1 MLRPL
6 KPMPVQTP
14 IRCVRAVLLSGLC
27 VLLLAGVAA
36 WAGPLGEK
44 RALPDFDKRPA
55 AAPAA
60 PAAVS
65 PEKTAA
71 AAQLRGR
78 LRAARVETDAVSEA
92 PKVVGSPYEFLTG
105 PAGAGR
111 AVPKARMQARPQGEA
126 HREVKAFLE
135 EYQALYGHGAEALNT
150 AQVKRDYT
158 NQHNGLRSVVWQQQ
172 VDGVPVFGAILQAHT
187 TKAGELVNVASN
199 FLAAP
204 TAAANRGTPER
215 AARLAAPAISA
226 AEAVA
231 IAGRNIGEAVQADDL
246 TITAAPAG
254 AEKKQAFRA
263 AALRGA
269 TIHFTWLPMDKGSAR
284 LCWEVVL
291 TGKTTGEMFRI
302 LIDATTGEAQV
313 RNCLTNYI
321 SEASYR
327 VFTGDSPTPFQP
339 GHATPSTAQPAE
351 VPRTLVTLSALD
363 TTASPNGW
371 INDGVT
377 ETLGNNVDAHLDLDN
392 NNVADTP
399 RPQGSGLNNRVFDFP
414 LDLTQAPSTYRDAS
428 VTQLFYWCNWMH
440 DKLYQ
445 LGFNEASGNFQ
456 VDNFGRGGSGNDAVQ
471 ADAQDGGGT
480 DNANFS
486 TPPDGNAPRMQMYV
500 FSGPTPDRDGSFDAP
515 VVLHEYTHGLSNRLV
530 GGGAGISATA
540 SMGMG
545 EGWSDFYSLALLT
558 KATDDV
564 NGNYIEGGYATLGF
578 NGLTQN
584 YYYGIRRYPY
594 TTDLAKNPL
603 TFRDIDPTQASL
615 HSGIPRSPAIGTSAS
630 EVHNSGEVWCVT
642 LWEARANLIAKFG
655 FTVGNQ
661 LILQLVTDGMK
672 LSPANP
678 NFLQARDAILQA
690 DLVNN
695 AGANRNEL
703 WAAFAKRGMGAS
715 ATAPSSSTTTGVLES
730 FDLPDDLGVSPSTEI
745 TASGPVGGP
754 FINSSATYTLKN
766 HGTAPL
772 NWTASTAAAWLTLSA
787 GSGTLA
793 PSATTTVTV
802 SVNVEANSLPTAILA
817 EPILFTNTGSGR
829 SLTRIANLYIGQP
842 DYFTELFDTTN
853 NDTANTSFTFT
864 RNTAIAAGYSVVRE
878 PVTSFPSDTTT
889 GATTIAMADDSSAL
903 VTLSGVTVQ
912 HYGVT
917 YSSFYVGSNGYITF
931 GSSDTQWSESLTNH
945 FAKPRIAG
953 LFRDLNPPVAGGTV
967 KRRQFADRIAVTWLN
982 VREYGTVL
990 TNSFQI
996 EMFFDGRI
1004 RITLLAINSK
1014 KGLIGLSR
1022 GLGMPAGFVESDYST
1037 YPLPTLGV
1045 TLPANPTEGAG
1056 ALANQGAV
1064 TLSSPTAIAR
1074 TITLTSSDPTA
1085 VTVPA
1090 TVTLPA
1096 NQASVAFTPT
1106 ILDDTKINGTRAVTI
1121 TAAAVGLVSAGGVT
1135 NVADNEHTNLALAV
1149 PNLNEGGTST
1159 GTVAISGTLTTDLV
1173 VALASN
1179 TPARL
1184 SVPPTA
1190 TIPAGATSVT
1200 FTATGVENTIADGN
1214 ATVTVTA
1221 SAAGFTAGSA
1231 TAAVEDNDAHHF
1243 VIAPIVGPRI
1253 RGAPFNV
1260 TISAVTASGLPV
1272 PSYNGTVFLN
1282 TLVGVP
1288 ITPPTLT
1295 LSGGTV
1301 TAAISAGTF
1310 GSGVILRASDTGWR
1324 TGASN
1329 AFDVIFGPLDHFAW
1343 DPVGASPVIGVPFPV
1358 RLTALDV
1365 AGNTVAD
1372 YTGTAALD
1380 CGTPGNRTVPLSPAV
1395 TGNFV
1400 AGVWTGALAAGQIID
1415 GVTLRAVAG
1424 AAEGESATFNVL
1436 GIPVL
1441 GLTPAGGLAASGNV
1455 GGPFLA
1461 PSATYTVTNNGTG
1474 VLAWAVSTPADW
1486 ITFSA
1491 TSGTLAQ
1498 GASTTVTATV
1508 TAPQTDPGNHAADIT
1523 FANTSNG
1530 LGTTTRPATLAVN
1543 LPPPALAWLPAFLG
1557 GTTATLTWGP
1567 VNGAQWFEAQ
1577 CSADPGFAA
1586 ATSSGF
1592 IAASSHTF
1600 TGLGDGRHYYRVRSR
1615 RISGA
1620 AVFDSIWSPF
1630 QTSYQAASGPAV
1642 IVTSPTLTILPSFT
1656 VQGLAFDAAGVASL
1670 TVSGTPA
1677 TSTDGFAHWTA
1688 TGVGLGP
1695 GTNTLVIHTTSTAF
1709 SPVTTTTNWNV
1720 YLAAMTTDFD
1730 HDGLPDLWE
1739 IQSGL
1744 NFDNATGL
1752 NGPLGDLSGNGVVN
1766 LLKYALNLDPHS
1778 AALTGLPTTSIELNP
1793 ADSARYL
1800 TFRYRRLLSPGPLQ
1814 YLIETTSDLTDWTT
1828 TAADFEEAAPPVP
1841 NSDGLTETVTIRVKP
1856 AINTP
1861 TAPTRS
1867 VRLRVLVP

>member
-1 MLRPL
+1 M
-6 KPMPVQTP
+6 
-14 IRCVRAVLLSGLC
+14 
-27 VLLLAGVAA
+27 
-36 WAGPLGEK
+36 
-44 RALPDFDKRPA
+44 
-55 AAPAA
+55 
-60 PAAVS
+60 
-65 PEKTAA
+65 
-71 AAQLRGR
+71 
-78 LRAARVETDAVSEA
+78 
-92 PKVVGSPYEFLTG
+92 
-105 PAGAGR
+105 
-111 AVPKARMQARPQGEA
+111 
-126 HREVKAFLE
+126 
-135 EYQALYGHGAEALNT
+135 
-150 AQVKRDYT
+150 
-158 NQHNGLRSVVWQQQ
+158 
-172 VDGVPVFGAILQAHT
+172 
-187 TKAGELVNVASN
+187 
-199 FLAAP
+199 
-204 TAAANRGTPER
+204 
-215 AARLAAPAISA
+215 
-226 AEAVA
+226 
-231 IAGRNIGEAVQADDL
+231 
-246 TITAAPAG
+246 
-254 AEKKQAFRA
+254 
-263 AALRGA
+263 
-269 TIHFTWLPMDKGSAR
+269 
-284 LCWEVVL
+284 
-291 TGKTTGEMFRI
+291 
-302 LIDATTGEAQV
+302 
-313 RNCLTNYI
+313 
-321 SEASYR
+321 
-327 VFTGDSPTPFQP
+327 
-339 GHATPSTAQPAE
+339 
-351 VPRTLVTLSALD
+351 PRTLVTLSALD

-377 ETLGNNVDAHLDLDN
+377 ETNGNNVDAHLDLDN
-392 NNVADTP
+392 NNLPDTP

-515 VVLHEYTHGLSNRLV
+515 VVLHEYAHGLSNRLV
-530 GGGAGISATA
+530 GGGAGIFTQA
-540 SMGMG
+540 SQGMG

-558 KATDDV
+558 KETDDV
-564 NGNYIEGGYATLGF
+564 NGNYVEGGYATLGYK
-578 NGLTQN
+578 GLTQN
-584 YYYGIRRYPY
+584 YYFGIRRYPY
-594 TTDLAKNPL
+594 TTDMTKNPL

-615 HSGIPRSPAIGTSAS
+615 HSGVPRNPVIPTSAS
-630 EVHNSGEVWCVT
+630 EVHNSGEVWCVA

-655 FTVGNQ
+655 FAVGNQ
-661 LILQLVTDGMK
+661 LTLQLVTDGMK

-695 AGANRNEL
+695 AGANRSEL

-715 ATAPSSSTTTGVLES
+715 ATAPSSTTTTGVVES
-730 FDLPDDLGVSPSTEI
+730 FDLPDDLGVSPSSEI

-754 FINSSATYTLKN
+754 FINTSATYSLKN
-766 HGTAPL
+766 HGTAAI
-772 NWTASTAAAWLTLSA
+772 NWTATTSATWLALSA
-787 GSGTLA
+787 SSGALA
-793 PSATTTVTV
+793 PGATTTVTV
-802 SVNVEANSLPTAILA
+802 SLSPAANGLPAAILT
-817 EPILFTNTGSGR
+817 EPVLFTNLGSGR

-864 RNTAIAAGYSVVRE
+864 PNTSAAGYSVVRE

-889 GATTIAMADDSSAL
+889 GATTIAMGDDTSSL
-903 VTLSGVTVQ
+903 VTLSGVTVK

-917 YSSFYVGSNGYITF
+917 YSSFYVGSNGFITF
-931 GSSDTQWSESLTNH
+931 GASDTQWSESLTNH

-953 LFRDLNPPVAGGTV
+953 LFRDLNPPVSGGTV

-982 VREYGTVL
+982 VREYGTFL

-1004 RITLLAINSK
+1004 RITLLTLNSK
-1014 KGLIGLSR
+1014 KGLIGLAR
-1022 GLGMPAGFVESDYST
+1022 GTGMPAGFVESDYST
-1037 YPLPTLGV
+1037 YALPTLGL
-1045 TLPANPTEGAG
+1045 TLPVSVTEGAG
-1056 ALANQGAV
+1056 PLANQGTV
-1064 TLSSPTAIAR
+1064 TLSSPTATAR

-1096 NQASVAFTPT
+1096 DQASVAFTPT
-1106 ILDDTKINGTRAVTI
+1106 ILDDTKINGPRAVTI
-1121 TAAAVGLVSAGGVT
+1121 TATATGLAAANAVT
-1135 NVADNEHTNLALAV
+1135 NVADNENTNLALAI

-1159 GTVAISGTLTTDLV
+1159 GTVAISGTLPADLV
-1173 VALASN
+1173 VALASG

-1184 SVPPTA
+1184 GVPPTA

-1200 FTATGVENTIADGN
+1200 FTATGVENTIADGTVN
-1214 ATVTVTA
+1214 VTVTA
-1221 SAAGFTAGSA
+1221 NAAGFTAGTA
-1231 TAAVEDNDAHHF
+1231 TATVEDNDAHHF
-1243 VIAPIVGPRI
+1243 VIAPIVGPQI

-1260 TISAVTASGLPV
+1260 TISAVTATGLPV
-1272 PSYNGTVFLN
+1272 PDYNGTVYLN

-1288 ITPPTLT
+1288 ITPSTLT
-1295 LSGGTV
+1295 LTGGTV
-1301 TAAISAGTF
+1301 TAAITAGTF
-1310 GSGVILRASDTGWR
+1310 ANGVTLRATDAGWR

-1329 AFDVIFGPLDHFAW
+1329 AFDVTFGPLDHFAW
-1343 DPVGASPVIGVPFPV
+1343 DPIGASPVIGVAFPV

-1365 AGNTVAD
+1365 AGNTVTD
-1372 YTGTAALD
+1372 YTGSVALD
-1380 CGTPGNRTVPLSPAV
+1380 CGTPGDRSVPLSPAV

-1400 AGVWTGALAAGQIID
+1400 AGIWTGTLAAGQIID
-1415 GVTLRAVAG
+1415 GVTLRAVDG
-1424 AAEGESATFNVL
+1424 AAVGESAVFNVL

-1441 GLTPAGGLAASGNV
+1441 GLTPAGGLAAAGNFA
-1455 GGPFLA
+1455 GPFFP
-1461 PSATYTVTNNGTG
+1461 PSATYTVTNTGTG

-1498 GASTTVTATV
+1498 GASTTITATV
-1508 TAPQTDPGNHAADIT
+1508 TAPDTDPGNHAADIT
-1523 FANTSNG
+1523 FTNASNA
-1530 LGTTTRPATLAVN
+1530 LGTTTRAVALAVN

-1557 GTTATLTWGP
+1557 GTTAALTWGP

-1577 CSADPGFAA
+1577 CSTDPGFAT

-1592 IAASSHTF
+1592 IAATSHTF

-1620 AVFDSIWSPF
+1620 AVFDSIWSPL
-1630 QTSYQAASGPAV
+1630 QTSFQAASGPAV
-1642 IVTSPTLTILPSFT
+1642 IVTSPTLTTLPSFT

-1670 TVSGTPA
+1670 TVNGTPA
-1677 TSTDGFAHWTA
+1677 TSGDGFAHWTA
-1688 TGVGLGP
+1688 TGVGLAP
-1695 GTNTLVIHTTSTAF
+1695 GTNTLVIRTTSTAF
-1709 SPVTTTTNWNV
+1709 APVTSTTNWNV
-1720 YLAAMTTDFD
+1720 YLAAMTTDLD

-1739 IQSGL
+1739 IQAGL
-1744 NFDNATGL
+1744 NFNNATGQ
-1752 NGPLGDLSGNGVVN
+1752 NGPLGDLSGNGIPN

-1778 AALTGLPTTSIELNP
+1778 AALTGLPATSIELNP

-1828 TAADFEEAAPPVP
+1828 TAADFEEAAPPAP
-1841 NSDGLTETVTIRVKP
+1841 NADGLTETVTIRVKP
-1856 AINTP
+1856 AIDTP